1 VTITA
6 YLPRLGLLER
16 PVRKPRHRAS
26 DEVETLR
33 LKKVW
38 ADSLIKTLRVQLDDA
53 DARHA
58 EVIARIDERHGEI
71 VRGLEDQIA
80 DLERRLQIR
89 TFAEAAAAQTQPI
102 QVITRVLPLHEAPFA
117 TANPGRVPSWAVA
130 DEPEVD
136 DNELD
141 EDHPDYA
148 PNPPYDL
155 PEGDWQ

>member
-80 DLERRLQIR
+80 DLERRLDIR
-89 TFAEAAAAQTQPI
+89 TFAEAAAARTQENEVP
-102 QVITRVLPLHEAPFA
+102 RDLRERFEAGHVLHLGA
-117 TANPGRVPSWAVA
+117 TPMAAVTAPGRT
-130 DEPEVD
+130 
-136 DNELD
+136 
-141 EDHPDYA
+141 H
-148 PNPPYDL
+148 
-155 PEGDWQ
+155 